1 MLRFAL
7 LAGALALSAC
17 ASSNAQSAS
26 TGSSGGSRDCFRSLD
41 VRGYS
46 IVDDHNVK
54 LRISPA
60 REYILTIP
68 QNSRDLDWTHAISVR
83 SASSFICVGDPSGV
97 QLMGGDPPM
106 PFQVTNIE
114 RVPVDVAD
122 QGS

>member
-1 MLRFAL
+1 MLRFAF
-7 LAGALALSAC
+7 LAAALTLSAC
-17 ASSNAQSAS
+17 ASSGATAS
-26 TGSSGGSRDCFRSLD
+26 RARSDRDCFRALD

-46 IVDDHNVK
+46 VVDDHRVK

-83 SASSFICVGDPSGV
+83 SMSSFICVGDPSGV
-97 QLMGGDPPM
+97 QLMGGDPPF

-114 RVPVDVAD
+114 RAPTEEAAA

>member
-1 MLRFAL
+1 MLRFTF
-7 LAGALALSAC
+7 LAAALALGAC
-17 ASSNAQSAS
+17 AASGTTTASNA
-26 TGSSGGSRDCFRSLD
+26 GSNRDCFRALD

-46 IVDDHNVK
+46 VVDEHRVK
-54 LRISPA
+54 LRVSPA

-97 QLMGGDPPM
+97 RLMGGDPPM
-106 PFQVTNIE
+106 PFMVTNIE
-114 RVPVDVAD
+114 RAPTEHAD

>member
-26 TGSSGGSRDCFRSLD
+26 AGSPGGSRDCFRSLD

-46 IVDDHNVK
+46 VVDDHNVK

-114 RVPVDVAD
+114 RVPVNVAD

>member
-7 LAGALALSAC
+7 VAGALALGAC
-17 ASSNAQSAS
+17 ASSTADTRSQSA
-26 TGSSGGSRDCFRSLD
+26 SRDCFRSLD

-46 IVDDHNVK
+46 VVDDHSVK

-83 SASSFICVGDPSGV
+83 SSSNFICVGDPSGV
-97 QLMGGDPPM
+97 QLLGGDPPM

-114 RVPVDVAD
+114 RVPPTTAD

>member
-1 MLRFAL
+1 MLRFAF
-7 LAGALALSAC
+7 LAAALTLSAC
-17 ASSNAQSAS
+17 ASSGATASSARS
-26 TGSSGGSRDCFRSLD
+26 DRDCFRALD

-46 IVDDHNVK
+46 VVDDHRVK

-83 SASSFICVGDPSGV
+83 SMSSFICVGDPSGV
-97 QLMGGDPPM
+97 QLMGGDPPF

-114 RVPVDVAD
+114 RAPTEEAAA

>member
-7 LAGALALSAC
+7 LAGALALGAC
-17 ASSNAQSAS
+17 ASANSETAS
-26 TGSSGGSRDCFRSLD
+26 GSPGGSRDCFRSLD

-46 IVDDHNVK
+46 VVDDHSVK

-114 RVPVDVAD
+114 RVPVNVAD

>member
-1 MLRFAL
+1 MLRIAL
-7 LAGALALSAC
+7 LAAALTLGAC
-17 ASSNAQSAS
+17 ASSTETASAR
-26 TGSSGGSRDCFRSLD
+26 GSDRDCFRALD

-46 IVDDHNVK
+46 VVDDHRVK
-54 LRISPA
+54 LRVSPA

-68 QNSRDLDWTHAISVR
+68 QQSRDLDWTRAISVR

-97 QLMGGDPPM
+97 QLMGGEPAM

-114 RVPVDVAD
+114 RAPIETAD

>member
-1 MLRFAL
+1 MLRTAI
-7 LAGALALSAC
+7 LAAAALALGAC
-17 ASSNAQSAS
+17 ASSTGATASSA
-26 TGSSGGSRDCFRSLD
+26 GGDRDCFRALD

-46 IVDDHNVK
+46 VVDDHRVK

-83 SASSFICVGDPSGV
+83 SASNFVCVGDPSGV

-114 RVPVDVAD
+114 RAPIETAD

>member
-1 MLRFAL
+1 MLRIAL

-17 ASSNAQSAS
+17 ASSTSATASNA
-26 TGSSGGSRDCFRSLD
+26 GGDRDCFRSLD

-46 IVDDHNVK
+46 VVDEHRVK
-54 LRISPA
+54 LRVSPA
-60 REYILTIP
+60 REYILSIP
-68 QNSRDLDWTHAISVR
+68 QNSRDLDWTRAISVR
-83 SASSFICVGDPSGV
+83 SASNFICVGDPSGV

-114 RVPVDVAD
+114 RAPTEVAD

>member
-1 MLRFAL
+1 MLRIAI
-7 LAGALALSAC
+7 LAGALVLGAC
-17 ASSNAQSAS
+17 ASSTGATAS
-26 TGSSGGSRDCFRSLD
+26 DAGGDRDCFRALD

-46 IVDDHNVK
+46 VVDDHRVK

-68 QNSRDLDWTHAISVR
+68 QNSRDLDWTRAISVR
-83 SASSFICVGDPSGV
+83 SASSFVCVGDPSGV

-106 PFQVTNIE
+106 PFQVTSIE
-114 RVPVDVAD
+114 RAPTDNAD

>member
-7 LAGALALSAC
+7 LAAALTLSAC
-17 ASSNAQSAS
+17 ASTTTQTASANA
-26 TGSSGGSRDCFRSLD
+26 GGDRDCFRSLD

-46 IVDDHNVK
+46 VVDEHRVK
-54 LRISPA
+54 LRISPG
-60 REYILTIP
+60 REYILSIP
-68 QNSRDLDWTHAISVR
+68 QNSRELDWTRAISVR
-83 SASSFICVGDPSGV
+83 SASNFICVGDPSGV

-114 RVPVDVAD
+114 RAPVDVAD

>member
-1 MLRFAL
+1 MLRIAL

-17 ASSNAQSAS
+17 ASTTTSTAASAP
-26 TGSSGGSRDCFRSLD
+26 GGSRDCFRALD

-46 IVDDHNVK
+46 VVDDHRVK

-60 REYILTIP
+60 REYILSIP

-97 QLMGGDPPM
+97 QLMGGDPPT
-106 PFQVTNIE
+106 PFQVTGIE
-114 RVPVDVAD
+114 RAPTEVAA

>member
-1 MLRFAL
+1 MLRTAI
-7 LAGALALSAC
+7 LAGAALALGAC
-17 ASSNAQSAS
+17 ASSTGATASSA
-26 TGSSGGSRDCFRSLD
+26 GGDRDCFRALD

-46 IVDDHNVK
+46 VVDDHRVK

-83 SASSFICVGDPSGV
+83 SASNFVCVGDPSGV

-114 RVPVDVAD
+114 RAPIETAD

>member
-1 MLRFAL
+1 MMLRIAI
-7 LAGALALSAC
+7 LAGALVLGAC
-17 ASSNAQSAS
+17 ASSTGATAS
-26 TGSSGGSRDCFRSLD
+26 DAGGDRDCFRALD

-46 IVDDHNVK
+46 VVDDHRVK

-68 QNSRDLDWTHAISVR
+68 QNSRDLDWTRAISVR
-83 SASSFICVGDPSGV
+83 SASSFVCVGDPSGV

-106 PFQVTNIE
+106 PFQVTSIE
-114 RVPVDVAD
+114 RAPTDNAD

>member
-7 LAGALALSAC
+7 LAAALTLGAC
-17 ASSNAQSAS
+17 ASTTTTTASNA
-26 TGSSGGSRDCFRSLD
+26 GGDRDCFRSLD

-46 IVDDHNVK
+46 VVDEHSVK
-54 LRISPA
+54 LRVSPA
-60 REYILTIP
+60 REYILSIP
-68 QNSRDLDWTHAISVR
+68 QNSRELDWTHAMSVR
-83 SASSFICVGDPSGV
+83 SASNFICVGDPSGV

-114 RVPVDVAD
+114 RAPVDVAA

>member
-17 ASSNAQSAS
+17 ASSNAQS
-26 TGSSGGSRDCFRSLD
+26 SSAGAPGGSRDCFRSLD

-46 IVDDHNVK
+46 VVDDHNVK
-54 LRISPA
+54 LRISAA
-60 REYILTIP
+60 REYILSIP

-114 RVPVDVAD
+114 RVPVNVAD

>member
-17 ASSNAQSAS
+17 ASSNAQSTSA
-26 TGSSGGSRDCFRSLD
+26 GSPGGSRDCFRSLD

-46 IVDDHNVK
+46 VVDDHSVK

-114 RVPVDVAD
+114 RVPVNVAD